1 MLSARYRPGSG
12 DKANDL
18 ILFIHGLGCDKH
30 SFDEAWENKALQNY
44 AMLAAD
50 FPGCGDSPIAKN
62 QQPTMPFYA
71 DSLFEL
77 LGDYNFDRLHIVAHS
92 MGAAPGLLMT
102 EKSGLPLAS
111 FVNVEGNLVSEDAG
125 MLSRRTAETTLEK
138 FKSVNYQKLI
148 SGAERSD
155 DAGVLKWAEQLRNC
169 PAEIY
174 HAKSISLVEWSD
186 NGRLIDI
193 FSTLSV
199 PKLYVYGDRSVNPDV
214 LAQLQHIP
222 QQELKDCGHFIMSE
236 KPDIFYPLLAE
247 FLGKI
252 H

>member
-12 DKANDL
+12 DKTNDL
-18 ILFIHGLGCDKH
+18 ILLIHGLGCDKH
-30 SFDEAWENKALQNY
+30 SFDEAWESDTLQNY

-50 FPGCGDSPIAKN
+50 FPGCGDSPIASD

-71 DSLFEL
+71 DALFEL
-77 LGDYNFDRLHIVAHS
+77 LADYTFERLHIVAHS
-92 MGAAPGLLMT
+92 MGAAPGFLLT
-102 EKSGLPLAS
+102 EKPGLPLAS
-111 FVNVEGNLVSEDAG
+111 FVNVEGNLVPEDAG

-138 FKSVNYQKLI
+138 FESVNYQKLI

-155 DAGVLKWAEQLRNC
+155 DTGVLKWAEQLRNC
-169 PAEIY
+169 PAAIY

-186 NGRLIDI
+186 NGRLIAI
-193 FSTLSV
+193 FSALSV

-214 LAQLQHIP
+214 LSQLDHIP
-222 QQELKDCGHFIMSE
+222 QRELKDCGHFIMSE
-236 KPDIFYPLLAE
+236 KPDVFYPLLAE
-247 FLGKI
+247 FLDTA